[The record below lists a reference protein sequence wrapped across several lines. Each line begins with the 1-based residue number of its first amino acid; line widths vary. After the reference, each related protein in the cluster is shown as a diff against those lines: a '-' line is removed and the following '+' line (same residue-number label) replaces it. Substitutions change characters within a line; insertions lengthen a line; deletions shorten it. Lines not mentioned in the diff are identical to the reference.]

1 MACVS
6 NVKQR
11 LRAPR
16 EHALTRNQP
25 LVDGPIGDAWQRV
38 PPPPPAG
45 SLGRQTCKV
54 WLRPPGAG
62 ATVHG
67 NDIEQSVPRLRSND
81 RRRCMTASK
90 LRSTRLFSNGTSLVA
105 SPAYPRCDMYCTARC
120 CSVAH
125 TVGLASLRASAL
137 LGKCASLT
145 WAVFFSSILAL
156 YAANRVDQPPPH
168 ARRAVAPC
176 WEGNSAMSIA
186 MRAQK
191 KKISLMS
198 PHDVVSRALLSA
210 HH

>member
-25 LVDGPIGDAWQRV
+25 LVDGPVGDAWQKV
-38 PPPPPAG
+38 PPPPAG

-67 NDIEQSVPRLRSND
+67 NDVEQSVPRLRSTD
-81 RRRCMTASK
+81 RRRCMIASR
-90 LRSTRLFSNGTSLVA
+90 LRSTRLFSNGTRLVA
-105 SPAYPRCDMYCTARC
+105 SSAYPRCDMYCTARC
-120 CSVAH
+120 RSVAH

-156 YAANRVDQPPPH
+156 YAANRVDIVWTSRRRTLVASSRRVGKAKNKTQPCRSPCALRNR
-168 ARRAVAPC
+168 ARRPACPT
-176 WEGNSAMSIA
+176 
-186 MRAQK
+186 
-191 KKISLMS
+191 
-198 PHDVVSRALLSA
+198 H
-210 HH
+210 